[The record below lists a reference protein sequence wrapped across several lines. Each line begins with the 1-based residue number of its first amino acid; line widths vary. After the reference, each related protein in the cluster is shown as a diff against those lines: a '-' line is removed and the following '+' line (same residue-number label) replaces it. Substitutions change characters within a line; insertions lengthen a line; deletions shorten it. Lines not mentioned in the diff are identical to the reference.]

1 MANKEDTIELIK
13 ELSVYYADFIREEHV
28 EPDVKSLN
36 SYLAKHDA
44 EIKVSRNN
52 FDQVREMAFSSY
64 DDLKDLS
71 FNESDFTD
79 EYFDRLENA
88 LKIGKMFIV
97 STVVTGKVA
106 KADFYK
112 SLLNWAEHN
121 DGYILLLPS
130 ADVTGGN
137 TIFKLNFD
145 PIFKNDRTFVVI
157 NRKSSE
163 DNKLSIDETP
173 DGYYINK
180 HLWMSC
186 IKTQAKTINPLSG
199 FKPLITSKDASVILG
214 SPRQELDYN
223 AALKGKVPRAMM
235 STGAVTVNN
244 YQNDYAKSCVKSAKA
259 REAHIFGAIVV
270 EKTDDDIFHFR
281 QIQSV
286 DGASFT
292 DLDTRYTPDGSMT
305 VAHHATL
312 VMGDTHAG
320 AADEQLTE
328 AILTQLVSFNVI
340 DEVVLHD
347 LCDARPVS
355 PHDVDKLMT
364 NIEKKRQERHLLEK
378 NFEQIVDYLNK
389 LTKYNIRVV
398 VVASNHDEHLN
409 RALENLPN
417 RLKDINNA
425 EVLIKMS
432 AFYAQPGS
440 QQKSLLEFCVKNI
453 PQKKLER
460 PELIKWLVTD
470 ESYERYGC
478 ELGQHGHLGANGSK
492 GSAKQY
498 SIYVG
503 NAVIGHSHSAK
514 ITGKTFQVGTTSEL
528 DQGYNKGLSSWT
540 RTCCLVHE
548 DGTKQLINFIRGKD
562 GRYTFKNEMIGWN

>member
-1 MANKEDTIELIK
+1 MEEIK
-13 ELSVYYADFIREEHV
+13 ELSTYYADYVRKEHV
-28 EPDVKSLN
+28 EPDVKGLN
-36 SYLAKHDA
+36 KYLEQLGVDCR
-44 EIKVSRNN
+44 VTRGN
-52 FDQVREMAFSSY
+52 FSQVREMSFSSNE
-64 DDLKDLS
+64 DLKDLS

-79 EYFDRLENA
+79 EYFDRLEHV
-88 LKIGKMFIV
+88 LKSGKMFII
-97 STVVTGKVA
+97 STVITGKAA
-106 KADFYK
+106 KVDFYR

-130 ADVTGGN
+130 TDVAGSHTM
-137 TIFKLNFD
+137 FKLNFD
-145 PIFKNDRTFVVI
+145 PIFKNDRTFIIV
-157 NRKSSE
+157 NRKNSS
-163 DNKLSIDETP
+163 DGNLSIDETP
-173 DGYYINK
+173 DGYYLNK

-199 FKPLITSKDASVILG
+199 FKPLVTSKDASVILG
-214 SPRQELDYN
+214 SPRQELTFN
-223 AALKGKVPRAMM
+223 SALKNKVPRALM
-235 STGAVTVNN
+235 STGAVTINN
-244 YQNDYAKSCVKSAKA
+244 YQNDYVRSCAKSAKA
-259 REAHIFGAIVV
+259 REAHLFGAIVV
-270 EKTDDDIFHFR
+270 EIQDENIFHFR

-286 DGASFT
+286 DGATFT
-292 DLDTRYTPDGSMT
+292 DLDTKYTPDGSMT

-320 AADEQLTE
+320 AADEKLTE

-364 NIEKKRQERHLLEK
+364 NIAKKEQQRHLLER
-378 NFEQIVDYLNK
+378 NFEQIVDYLNR

-417 RLKDINNA
+417 RLKDVNNSQ
-425 EVLIKMS
+425 VLIKMAS
-432 AFYAQPGS
+432 FYSDPENQN
-440 QQKSLLEFCVKNI
+440 KSLLEYCVTHIPKN
-453 PQKKLER
+453 KLER

-470 ESYERYGC
+470 ESYERHGC
-478 ELGQHGHLGANGSK
+478 ELGQHGHLGSNGSR

-498 SIYVG
+498 STFVG
-503 NAVIGHSHSAK
+503 NAVIGHSHSAC
-514 ITGKTFQVGTTSEL
+514 IVGKTFQVGTTSEL

-548 DGTKQLINFIRGKD
+548 DGTKQLINFIRDKD
-562 GRYTFKNEMIGWN
+562 GRYSFKNEMIGWN